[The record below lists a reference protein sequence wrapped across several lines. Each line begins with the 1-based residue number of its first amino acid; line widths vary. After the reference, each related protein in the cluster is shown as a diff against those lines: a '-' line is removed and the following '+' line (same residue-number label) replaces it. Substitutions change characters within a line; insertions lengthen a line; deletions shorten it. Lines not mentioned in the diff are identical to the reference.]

1 MIITTEASNKAGS
14 NGVLIS
20 LTYLPGNKVKYVWK
34 SKYPVA
40 YYLISFAVGP
50 YIEYNAYA
58 KIDGIADSVLIQNYL
73 INGSTF
79 LNQHKITIEKTKF
92 CMNLYSHLFGAFP
105 FKDEKYGHCV
115 FAGPFGAMENQT
127 MTSIGYQAFDTTA
140 NLYAGFAYY
149 FYTAHELAHSWF
161 GDYVTCASWNDIW
174 LNEGFAS
181 YCEYIALQTLNS
193 QSNADKWIN
202 EAKTTTMKSPGG
214 VSIFLVLF

>member
-92 CMNLYSHLFGAFP
+92 CMNLFNPETIIHFSIPERNYVTLKIFDLLG
-105 FKDEKYGHCV
+105 KE
-115 FAGPFGAMENQT
+115 FATLVSEYK
-127 MTSIGYQAFDTTA
+127 TS
-140 NLYAGFAYY
+140 
-149 FYTAHELAHSWF
+149 
-161 GDYVTCASWNDIW
+161 GDYSVKFNSGSLATGVYIYRLHAGIYDASRKLII
-174 LNEGFAS
+174 L
-181 YCEYIALQTLNS
+181 
-193 QSNADKWIN
+193 K
-202 EAKTTTMKSPGG
+202 
-214 VSIFLVLF
+214 